1 MNMLLYLVY
10 GGTETYWRE
19 LKFSVLSAVSF
30 LDKEPQSD
38 VKIVIATDQPDQV
51 AGWPVEVYPFDQTK
65 LTEWAGPDNY
75 LHRSKNR
82 LMAEIMEHYQIPC
95 AFIDTDTYFV
105 ASPALLFTR
114 VAPGMSVMHL
124 PEGLLVEK
132 HIPLADYAVGRE
144 LVDPNGDTYVIQPD
158 SIMVNSG
165 VVGIH
170 PDDRMLIDR
179 ALWLVDE
186 LYGPTQIFNVEQYAM
201 GEVLRTCT
209 ELNMSGDIIHHYWG
223 FSRPFFHRE
232 LIRFFEE
239 SKSLSFAEQAERCG
253 EVRAEVPRNPF
264 GQRLRA
270 RVSRLFGSWS
280 EVYAAAYLAVKS
292 SEKCVLEADDPNCEL
307 AKIWREQA
315 LALLIEEREK
325 GNIAFAE
332 GRRRA
337 GQFAGLLKHML
348 QSKVWLP
355 VRDPA
360 LLDRFEEDERLSW
373 DKFWAETKGLLGR
386 LQNTR
391 G

>member
-10 GGTETYWRE
+10 GGTDAYWRE

-30 LDKEPQSD
+30 LNQEPNHD
-38 VKIVIATDQPDQV
+38 VKIVVATDQPQMV
-51 AGWPVEVYPFDQTK
+51 ADWPVEVYPFDQSK
-65 LTEWAGPDNY
+65 LKTWAGSANY
-75 LHRSKNR
+75 FHRSKNR
-82 LMAEIMEHYQIPC
+82 LLAEVVDHYQLPC

-105 ASPALLFTR
+105 ASPSLLFTR
-114 VAPGMSVMHL
+114 VAPGISVMHL

-170 PDDRMLIDR
+170 PDDRILIDR
-179 ALWLVDE
+179 ALWLIDE
-186 LYGPTQIFNVEQYAM
+186 LYAPTQIFNVEQYAM

-209 ELNMSGDIIHHYWG
+209 ELNMSGDIVHHYWG

-232 LIRFFEE
+232 LVAFFDQYAD
-239 SKSLSFAEQAERCG
+239 LSFDELAEHCT
-253 EVRAEVPRNPF
+253 EVRAQVPQNPLS
-264 GQRLRA
+264 QRLRA
-270 RVSRLFGSWS
+270 RVARLFGSWS

-292 SEKCVLEADDPNCEL
+292 SEACVQEADDPNCEL
-307 AKIWREQA
+307 ARIWRVQA
-315 LALLIEEREK
+315 LNLLKEEREK
-325 GNIAFAE
+325 ANLEFAE

-337 GQFAGLLKHML
+337 RQLSRLLNHML
-348 QSKVWLP
+348 NASVWQP
-355 VRDPA
+355 VRNPVA
-360 LLDRFEEDERLSW
+360 LDRYEEEERVSW

-386 LQNTR
+386 LENAR